1 MKYFAIVLIAVCLAA
16 CDYLPKN
23 ATLNLSSEQI
33 SQLQT
38 QLQPS
43 EQVVVDALSTHQ
55 FVALGDAHYY
65 PGFMPAISD
74 IITSPRVVS
83 Q

>member
-23 ATLNLSSEQI
+23 ATLNLSPEQI

-43 EQVVVDALSTHQ
+43 EQVVVA
-55 FVALGDAHYY
+55 YCC
-65 PGFMPAISD
+65 
-74 IITSPRVVS
+74 VVRTRGS
-83 Q
+83 YAQLF